1 MRDPQ
6 IVDGPS
12 VIDSESDIFIRHRK
26 YTEALSFVFFSIGII
41 LALGSVAIF
50 VVEQETHFWLLLCA
64 FMPGAIGGWL
74 RNRARGV
81 KEDQL
86 PQSHRFDSPF

>member
-12 VIDSESDIFIRHRK
+12 VIDSESDFFIRHRK

>member
-1 MRDPQ
+1 VRNPTNC
-6 IVDGPS
+6 DGPS
-12 VIDSESDIFIRHRK
+12 GIDSESDFFIKHQK
-26 YTEALSFVFFSIGII
+26 YTEALSFVFFSIGIL

-50 VVEQETHFWLLLCA
+50 TVQQETHFWLLLCA

-81 KEDQL
+81 KEDQV
-86 PQSHRFDSPF
+86 PQSHNVAS